1 MINEISDN
9 FKKEISK
16 IYVLLEND
24 DFESTIDSLNV
35 AVQDSVKAYGE
46 KLQRYPVHVVQTK
59 NESLMRRLKELVE
72 PLFDIYCEKI
82 EKKSLRI
89 FEHDLNSS
97 KSVQLSTILIDD
109 SIERAATFYRTSLQR
124 KITELYFLLI
134 SV

>member
-1 MINEISDN
+1 MINEILI
-9 FKKEISK
+9 ISK
-16 IYVLLEND
+16 RNFENLRLLEND
-24 DFESTIDSLNV
+24 ELESTIDSLNV

-82 EKKSLRI
+82 EKKSIRI

-97 KSVQLSTILIDD
+97 KVSNCQLFSLMIPSKGRPRLQNFST
-109 SIERAATFYRTSLQR
+109 A
-124 KITELYFLLI
+124 
-134 SV
+134 